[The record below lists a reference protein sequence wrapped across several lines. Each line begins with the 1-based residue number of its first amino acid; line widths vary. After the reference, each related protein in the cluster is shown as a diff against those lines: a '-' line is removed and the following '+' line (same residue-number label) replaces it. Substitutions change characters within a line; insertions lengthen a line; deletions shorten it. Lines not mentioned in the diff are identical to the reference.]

1 MADTQRILHHIAE
14 LYAKPRVNQDLDSA
28 ILEMEEKMS
37 ARFEDYNAAFA
48 DKLTADVIKAVDD
61 YWRFKSDKTRPT
73 LAQLL
78 AMENADTTKKDRKDT
93 DPESHDGMRARIL
106 KCADELGDKW
116 GREARDKYLKLA
128 RQQWPDVNL
137 SGHDWTEP
145 EIPAAEKN
153 AAGGYA
159 EAYMRRDIKLNRCRH
174 LLPVYQATVRY
185 IAEDF
190 LLREIPAE
198 QWRRLTFAQRCEL
211 AMKKGLFNDFD
222 NLLTAVCRRDWGKDV
237 QFDAESQTR
246 PFSVSRAINRL
257 GAHFSAQDDS
267 NDNFD
272 MGDVI

>member
-1 MADTQRILHHIAE
+1 MTENLRAAEFLFKKMKSLYSTFQYPDELDVELWTEVLDGHSQTEILDALKAYRREVEYNKAPNPAE
-14 LYAKPRVNQDLDSA
+14 FKKFLAAKSECQGL
-28 ILEMEEKMS
+28 
-37 ARFEDYNAAFA
+37 
-48 DKLTADVIKAVDD
+48 
-61 YWRFKSDKTRPT
+61 
-73 LAQLL
+73 
-78 AMENADTTKKDRKDT
+78 
-93 DPESHDGMRARIL
+93 RARIL

-137 SGHDWTEP
+137 SGHEWTEP

-174 LLPVYQATVRY
+174 LLPVYQATVRC
-185 IAEDF
+185 IAEDL
-190 LLREIPAE
+190 LLREIPVE
-198 QWRRLTFAQRCEL
+198 QWRRLTFAQRCDQ

-222 NLLTAVCRRDWGKDV
+222 NLLTAVCRRDWGKDY
-237 QFDAESQTR
+237 QFDAESQIR

-272 MGDVI
+272 LGDVI

>member
-1 MADTQRILHHIAE
+1 MSENLRAAEFLFKKMKSLYSTFQYPDELDVELWTEVLDGHSQTEILDALKAYRREVEYNKAPNPAE
-14 LYAKPRVNQDLDSA
+14 FKKFLAAKS
-28 ILEMEEKMS
+28 
-37 ARFEDYNAAFA
+37 
-48 DKLTADVIKAVDD
+48 
-61 YWRFKSDKTRPT
+61 
-73 LAQLL
+73 
-78 AMENADTTKKDRKDT
+78 
-93 DPESHDGMRARIL
+93 ESQGMRARIL

-116 GREARDKYLKLA
+116 GREAREKYLKLA

-185 IAEDF
+185 IAEDL

-198 QWRRLTFAQRCEL
+198 QWRRLTFAQRCEI

-222 NLLTAVCRRDWGKDV
+222 NLLTAVCRRDWGKDY
-237 QFDAESQTR
+237 QYDAESASR

-257 GAHFSAQDDS
+257 AAHFSAQDDS

-272 MGDVI
+272 LGDVI

>member
-1 MADTQRILHHIAE
+1 MTENLRAAEFLFKKMKSLYSTFQYPDELDVELWTEVLDGHSQTEILDALKAYRREVEYNKAPNPAE
-14 LYAKPRVNQDLDSA
+14 FKKFLAAKSESQGLRV
-28 ILEMEEKMS
+28 
-37 ARFEDYNAAFA
+37 
-48 DKLTADVIKAVDD
+48 
-61 YWRFKSDKTRPT
+61 
-73 LAQLL
+73 
-78 AMENADTTKKDRKDT
+78 
-93 DPESHDGMRARIL
+93 RIL

-137 SGHDWTEP
+137 SGHEWTEP

-185 IAEDF
+185 IAEDL
-190 LLREIPAE
+190 LLREIPVE
-198 QWRRLTFAQRCEL
+198 QWRRLTFAQRCDQ

-222 NLLTAVCRRDWGKDV
+222 NLLTAVCRRDWGKDY
-237 QFDAESQTR
+237 QFDAESASR

-272 MGDVI
+272 LGDVI

>member
-1 MADTQRILHHIAE
+1 MSENLRAAEFLFKKMKSLYSTFQYPDELDVELWTEVLDGHSQTEILDALKAYRREVEYNKAPNPAE
-14 LYAKPRVNQDLDSA
+14 FKKFLAAKS
-28 ILEMEEKMS
+28 
-37 ARFEDYNAAFA
+37 
-48 DKLTADVIKAVDD
+48 
-61 YWRFKSDKTRPT
+61 
-73 LAQLL
+73 
-78 AMENADTTKKDRKDT
+78 
-93 DPESHDGMRARIL
+93 ESQGMRARIL

-116 GREARDKYLKLA
+116 GREAREKYLKLA

-159 EAYMRRDIKLNRCRH
+159 EAYMRWDIKLNRCRH

-185 IAEDF
+185 IAEDL

-198 QWRRLTFAQRCEL
+198 QWRRLTFAQRCEI

-222 NLLTAVCRRDWGKDV
+222 NLLTAVCRRDWGKDY
-237 QFDAESQTR
+237 QYDAESASR

-272 MGDVI
+272 LGDVI

>member
-1 MADTQRILHHIAE
+1 MEKALEILQHME
-14 LYAKPRVNQDLDSA
+14 KLYAKDYNENYAAELSDKNPDMVSAWAEAFRAYDLVDVLAAIDDFWQFKNSKSRPNVAQITA
-28 ILEMEEKMS
+28 IL
-37 ARFEDYNAAFA
+37 
-48 DKLTADVIKAVDD
+48 TAKKV
-61 YWRFKSDKTRPT
+61 
-73 LAQLL
+73 
-78 AMENADTTKKDRKDT
+78 DTTDN
-93 DPESHDGMRARIL
+93 SVAGMRARIL

-137 SGHDWTEP
+137 SGHEWTEP

-159 EAYMRRDIKLNRCRH
+159 EAYMRRDIKPNRCRH

-185 IAEDF
+185 IAEDL
-190 LLREIPAE
+190 LLREIPVE
-198 QWRRLTFAQRCEL
+198 QWRRLTFAQRCEI
-211 AMKKGLFNDFD
+211 AIKKGLFNDFD
-222 NLLTAVCRRDWGKDV
+222 NLLTAVCRRDWGKDY
-237 QFDAESQTR
+237 QFDAESASR

-272 MGDVI
+272 LGDVI

>member
-1 MADTQRILHHIAE
+1 MSENLRAAEFLFKKMKSLYSTFQYPDELDVELWTEVLDGHSQTEILDALKAYRREVEYNKAPNPAE
-14 LYAKPRVNQDLDSA
+14 FKKFLVAKS
-28 ILEMEEKMS
+28 
-37 ARFEDYNAAFA
+37 
-48 DKLTADVIKAVDD
+48 
-61 YWRFKSDKTRPT
+61 
-73 LAQLL
+73 
-78 AMENADTTKKDRKDT
+78 
-93 DPESHDGMRARIL
+93 ESQGMRARIL

-137 SGHDWTEP
+137 SGHCWTEP

-185 IAEDF
+185 IAEDL

-272 MGDVI
+272 LGDVI

>member
-1 MADTQRILHHIAE
+1 MSENLRAAEFLFKKMKSLYSTFQYPDELDVELWTEVLDGHSQTEILDALKAYRREVEYNKAPNPAE
-14 LYAKPRVNQDLDSA
+14 FKKFLAAKS
-28 ILEMEEKMS
+28 
-37 ARFEDYNAAFA
+37 
-48 DKLTADVIKAVDD
+48 
-61 YWRFKSDKTRPT
+61 
-73 LAQLL
+73 
-78 AMENADTTKKDRKDT
+78 
-93 DPESHDGMRARIL
+93 ESQGMRARIL

-145 EIPAAEKN
+145 EIPSAEKN

-185 IAEDF
+185 IAEDL

-222 NLLTAVCRRDWGKDV
+222 NLLTAVCRRDWGKDY
-237 QFDAESQTR
+237 QFDAESASR

-272 MGDVI
+272 LGDVI

>member
-1 MADTQRILHHIAE
+1 MSENLRAAEFLFKKMKSLYSTFQYPDELDVELWTEVLDGHSQTEILDALKAYRREVEYNKAPNPAE
-14 LYAKPRVNQDLDSA
+14 FKKFLAAKS
-28 ILEMEEKMS
+28 
-37 ARFEDYNAAFA
+37 
-48 DKLTADVIKAVDD
+48 
-61 YWRFKSDKTRPT
+61 
-73 LAQLL
+73 
-78 AMENADTTKKDRKDT
+78 
-93 DPESHDGMRARIL
+93 ESQGMRARIL

-145 EIPAAEKN
+145 EIPSAEKN

-185 IAEDF
+185 IAEDL

-272 MGDVI
+272 LGDVI

>member
-1 MADTQRILHHIAE
+1 MSENLRAAEFLFKKMKSLYSTFQYPDELDVELWTEVLDGHSQTEILDALKAYRREVEYNKAPNPAE
-14 LYAKPRVNQDLDSA
+14 FKKFLAAKS
-28 ILEMEEKMS
+28 
-37 ARFEDYNAAFA
+37 
-48 DKLTADVIKAVDD
+48 
-61 YWRFKSDKTRPT
+61 
-73 LAQLL
+73 
-78 AMENADTTKKDRKDT
+78 
-93 DPESHDGMRARIL
+93 ESQGMRARIL

-116 GREARDKYLKLA
+116 GREAREKYLKLA

-145 EIPAAEKN
+145 EIPSAEKN

-185 IAEDF
+185 IAEDL

-272 MGDVI
+272 LGDVI

>member
-1 MADTQRILHHIAE
+1 MSENLRAAEFLFKKMKSLYSTFQYPDELDVELWTEVLDGHSQTEILDALKAYRREVEYNKAPNPAE
-14 LYAKPRVNQDLDSA
+14 FKKFLAAKS
-28 ILEMEEKMS
+28 
-37 ARFEDYNAAFA
+37 
-48 DKLTADVIKAVDD
+48 
-61 YWRFKSDKTRPT
+61 
-73 LAQLL
+73 
-78 AMENADTTKKDRKDT
+78 
-93 DPESHDGMRARIL
+93 ESQGMRARIL

-116 GREARDKYLKLA
+116 GREAREKYLKLA
-128 RQQWPDVNL
+128 RQLWPDVNL

-145 EIPAAEKN
+145 EIPSAEKN

-185 IAEDF
+185 IAEDL

>member
-1 MADTQRILHHIAE
+1 MSENLRAAEFLFKKMKSLYSTFQYPDELDVELWTEVLDGHSQTEILDALKAYRREVEYNKAPNPAE
-14 LYAKPRVNQDLDSA
+14 FKKFLAAKS
-28 ILEMEEKMS
+28 
-37 ARFEDYNAAFA
+37 
-48 DKLTADVIKAVDD
+48 
-61 YWRFKSDKTRPT
+61 
-73 LAQLL
+73 
-78 AMENADTTKKDRKDT
+78 
-93 DPESHDGMRARIL
+93 ESQGMRARIL

-116 GREARDKYLKLA
+116 GREAREKYLKLA

-185 IAEDF
+185 IAEDL

-198 QWRRLTFAQRCEL
+198 QWRRLTFAQRCEI

-222 NLLTAVCRRDWGKDV
+222 NLLTAVCRRDWGKDY
-237 QFDAESQTR
+237 QYDAESASR

-272 MGDVI
+272 LGDVI